1 MEPPLSVP
9 QTPRLLAHWPRLDGF
24 PTGGARTYIDYVI
37 WRTTAVTTSYELGD
51 VKEMPVEKSE
61 VLAALRRVKGPDLES
76 NIVDLGL
83 VSEIFIKDDRV
94 YFSITIPASDSPR
107 ATDRPTAAAM
117 SG

>member
-83 VSEIFIKDDRV
+83 VS
-94 YFSITIPASDSPR
+94 
-107 ATDRPTAAAM
+107 
-117 SG
+117 